1 MMKVERNE
9 AACVRKFPPYA
20 VTQDPGALLPRRIEH
35 KRRGAELTCRQ
46 MRLR

>member
-35 KRRGAELTCRQ
+35 NRRGAELTCRQ